1 MELWYVNNSHGILC
15 LDQDALIPDENI
27 ATNICRTTD
36 YYNKSDIDNSL
47 DLFLKKD
54 GSVAL
59 TGDFNANNH
68 TIDGIIDP
76 VSDQQVATKKYVDQT
91 VASSSGS
98 SIQFIDYDINTN
110 TPDLTISSAKDSG
123 KFYIAI
129 NSGTISGS
137 ILNSSDDM
145 GLLVGNIFYFDTN
158 SNNWIRFNGLLNS
171 STIMYDGN
179 RSNIS
184 GLVITLN
191 DMIGSYNSFIGDPHL
206 QSLSMCNSRITELAT
221 PIAPGDAFS
230 LQHLNSVINQYPTLY
245 VKLH

>member
-1 MELWYVNNSHGILC
+1 MPYTL
-15 LDQDALIPDENI
+15 
-27 ATNICRTTD
+27 
-36 YYNKSDIDNSL
+36 
-47 DLFLKKD
+47 
-54 GSVAL
+54 
-59 TGDFNANNH
+59 
-68 TIDGIIDP
+68 
-76 VSDQQVATKKYVDQT
+76 
-91 VASSSGS
+91 
-98 SIQFIDYDINTN
+98 
-110 TPDLTISSAKDSG
+110 
-123 KFYIAI
+123 
-129 NSGTISGS
+129 

-221 PIAPGDAFS
+221 PIAPGDAVS
-230 LQHLNSVINQYPTLY
+230 LQHLNSVIKNVNIL
-245 VKLH
+245 